1 MKNFAEKAIS
11 SVKQFWESLGDRTA
25 DILFAI
31 IKIALIII
39 ASYIVIVVLRR
50 LSRRILSIRAQR
62 RPGSAAARKADT
74 IRSVVE
80 SVIKYVVYFIAF
92 MSILGVL
99 GLGTAVASLLAAA
112 GIGGIVVAFG
122 AQSLVKDVFSGLF
135 LLFEGQYA
143 VGDYIEVDG
152 EKGTVTAITLRTT
165 SIKRTTGEVV
175 TIPNG
180 NISKLVNYST
190 SDSVA
195 MLDVAV
201 AYDTDIEKAS
211 DIMRSA
217 GLNYM
222 ASHDNILEEP
232 RVLGIIEMGESSI
245 VLRMIMRVKP
255 LTHWETER
263 ALRRII
269 LEEFARNNIEI
280 PFPHRVVISK

>member
-1 MKNFAEKAIS
+1 MESFVEKAIG
-11 SVKQFWESLGDRTA
+11 SVKQFWDDLGARSG

-31 IKIALIII
+31 VKIALIILAAYI
-39 ASYIVIVVLRR
+39 AIVVFRR
-50 LSRRILSIRAQR
+50 LSRRILKGRAAR
-62 RPGSAAARKADT
+62 KPGSAAARKAET
-74 IRSVVE
+74 VRTVVE
-80 SVIKYVVYFIAF
+80 SVIKYAVYFVAF

-165 SIKRTTGEVV
+165 SLRRFTGEVV

-180 NISKLVNYST
+180 NISKMVNYST
-190 SDSVA
+190 GDSVA
-195 MLDVAV
+195 VVDISVT
-201 AYDTDIEKAS
+201 YGTDIEKACA
-211 DIMRSA
+211 IMRSV
-217 GLNYM
+217 GLEYM

-232 RVLGIIEMGESSI
+232 HVLGIIELGESSM
-245 VLRMIMRVKP
+245 VLRMIARVKP

-263 ALRRII
+263 ALRRRIV
-269 LEEFARNNIEI
+269 EEFARNQVEI

>member
-1 MKNFAEKAIS
+1 MESFFEKAFS
-11 SVKQFWESLGDRTA
+11 SIKQFWDNLGAHAA
-25 DILFAI
+25 DTLLAI
-31 IKIALIII
+31 VKIGLIIL

-50 LSRRILSIRAQR
+50 LSRRILTIRAQR
-62 RPGSAAARKADT
+62 RPGSATARKADT

-80 SVIKYVVYFIAF
+80 SIIKYVVYFIAF

-165 SIKRTTGEVV
+165 SLRRFTGEVV

-180 NISKLVNYST
+180 NISKLINYAT

-195 MLDVAV
+195 VLDIAV
-201 AYDTDIEKAS
+201 AYDTDIEKACE
-211 DIMRSA
+211 IMRSA
-217 GLNYM
+217 GLAYM

-232 RVLGIIEMGESSI
+232 HVLGIIELGDSSI
-245 VLRMIMRVKP
+245 VLRMIVRVKP
-255 LTHWETER
+255 LTHWQTER
-263 ALRRII
+263 ALRRMIV
-269 LEEFARNNIEI
+269 EEFSRSQMEI
-280 PFPHRVVISK
+280 PFPRRVVINR

>member
-1 MKNFAEKAIS
+1 MESFVEKAIS
-11 SVKQFWESLGDRTA
+11 SVKQFWDDLGARSG

-31 IKIALIII
+31 IKIALIIL
-39 ASYIVIVVLRR
+39 AAYIVIVVLRR
-50 LSRRILSIRAQR
+50 LSRRILKARAAR
-62 RPGSAAARKADT
+62 KPGSAAARKAET
-74 IRSVVE
+74 VRSVVE
-80 SVIKYVVYFIAF
+80 SVIKYAVYFIAF

-165 SIKRTTGEVV
+165 SLRRFTGEVV

-195 MLDVAV
+195 VIDISV
-201 AYDTDIEKAS
+201 AYGTDIEKACS
-211 DIMRSA
+211 IMRSV
-217 GLNYM
+217 GLEYM

-232 RVLGIIEMGESSI
+232 HVLGIIELGESSM
-245 VLRMIMRVKP
+245 VLRMIVRVKP

-263 ALRRII
+263 ALRRRIV
-269 LEEFARNNIEI
+269 EEFARSHVEI

>member
-1 MKNFAEKAIS
+1 MESFVEKALS
-11 SVKQFWESLGDRTA
+11 SVKEFWNDLGAHAA
-25 DILFAI
+25 DILFGIVKIAAI
-31 IKIALIII
+31 IV
-39 ASYIVIVVLRR
+39 ASYIVIVVMRR
-50 LSRRILSIRAQR
+50 LSRRILSARAQR

-74 IRSVVE
+74 VRTVVE

-99 GLGTAVASLLAAA
+99 GLGAAVASLLAAA
-112 GIGGIVVAFG
+112 GIGGIVIAFG

-143 VGDYIEVDG
+143 VGDYIEVDD

-165 SIKRTTGEVV
+165 SLRRFTGEVV

-180 NISKLVNYST
+180 NISKLINYSG

-195 MLDVAV
+195 VLDIAV
-201 AYDTDIEKAS
+201 AYDTDIEKACA
-211 DIMRSA
+211 IMRSA
-217 GLNYM
+217 GLTYM

-232 RVLGIIEMGESSI
+232 HVLGIIELGESSI
-245 VLRMIMRVKP
+245 VLRMIVRVKP

-269 LEEFARNNIEI
+269 VEEFARSHMEI
-280 PFPHRVVISK
+280 PFPRRVVINR

>member
-1 MKNFAEKAIS
+1 MESFVEKAIGS
-11 SVKQFWESLGDRTA
+11 IKQFWDDLGARSG

-31 IKIALIII
+31 VKIALIILAAYI
-39 ASYIVIVVLRR
+39 AIVVFRR
-50 LSRRILSIRAQR
+50 LSRRILKARAAR
-62 RPGSAAARKADT
+62 KPGSAAARKAET
-74 IRSVVE
+74 VRTVVE
-80 SVIKYVVYFIAF
+80 SVIKYAVYFVAF

-165 SIKRTTGEVV
+165 SLRRFTGEVV

-190 SDSVA
+190 GDSVA
-195 MLDVAV
+195 VVDISVT
-201 AYDTDIEKAS
+201 YGTDIEKACA
-211 DIMRSA
+211 IMRSV
-217 GLNYM
+217 GLEYM

-232 RVLGIIEMGESSI
+232 HVLGIIKLEESSM
-245 VLRMIMRVKP
+245 VLSMIARVKP

-263 ALRRII
+263 ALRRRIV
-269 LEEFARNNIEI
+269 EEFARNQVEI